1 MLGHLYLVKM
11 FEKNVRKGEGAMKY
25 RFKLMITISALLCLS
40 LAAVAPAANTKKIL
54 YLDGVY
60 VADSNENTSGLTW
73 PYQRITIG
81 AEGNTGNLYNEY
93 IGKMDEFAIY
103 GGVLAAGQIAA
114 HYSARNSNAAYTTA
128 VVADSPLLWLRFED
142 DSTAH
147 EAIAKNSGSIGID
160 GTYITTGGSAITKV
174 TGINAGSLAIN
185 IPDSAPDSAGHCVD
199 VWDGNGDFGED
210 LDGDVTVELWVN
222 YTAFA
227 SMPGNDWPRFYQHG
241 GGYGV
246 MVSGPNSVG
255 IFGGDA
261 INWMG
266 LPYDI
271 NDGQWH
277 QIVVTYDS
285 TYGAPQLPSSQSYV
299 EEVQADH
306 PVLWLRFEDVKPKDY
321 SGNDHWVGYE
331 SGTSIVEKVG
341 GIGKSAYLSGSGYG
355 AAATNNQ
362 VAPPL
367 VGGSYEVYGD
377 QYAFAPND
385 ITFELWY
392 KTLPPNQPQP
402 GSYAIFFQ
410 QLGRY
415 QNEPN
420 GPGVSNSGGQF
431 RIFGG
436 SGAGYTGV
444 STAFDQKWHHMVVT
458 YDEEYGGSP
467 NTMYAQLY
475 LDGKFKD
482 DTTFTGTKAKLG
494 VELSHI
500 LVGAENNIG
509 GPYNQFAGYIDEFAI
524 YKGILDPNRI
534 LIHYS
539 AWQPKNCADIRER
552 GPLPAY
558 AIADKNGDCVI
569 NFYDYAQFALDW
581 LLCNDPASS
590 DPDCIPNW

>member
-1 MLGHLYLVKM
+1 
-11 FEKNVRKGEGAMKY
+11 MKY
-25 RFKLMITISALLCLS
+25 RFKLLITISALLCLS
-40 LAAVAPAANTKKIL
+40 LAAVALAANTKKTL

-73 PYQRITIG
+73 PNPRITIG
-81 AEGNTGNLYNEY
+81 SEGGSDYLYNEY

-103 GGVLAAGQIAA
+103 GGVLAASRIAA
-114 HYSARNSNAAYTTA
+114 HYNARTSNVAYTAA
-128 VVADSPLLWLRFED
+128 VQADSPLLWLRFED
-142 DSTAH
+142 ASTANG
-147 EAIAKNSGSIGID
+147 ATAKNSGSIGID
-160 GTYITTGGSAITKV
+160 GTYVTTGGSAIAQV

-185 IPDSAPDSAGHCVD
+185 IPDRVTADGTGHCVD
-199 VWDGNGDFGED
+199 VGDGNGDFGEK
-210 LDGDVTVELWVN
+210 LNGDVTVELWVN
-222 YTAFA
+222 FSDT
-227 SMPGNDWPRFYQHG
+227 NDYPRFFQHNHSWDTT
-241 GGYGV
+241 GGYGL
-246 MVSGPNSVG
+246 MVNGPNQVG
-255 IFGGDA
+255 VIGGDA
-261 INWMG
+261 TNYMG

-285 TYGAPQLPSSQSYV
+285 TYGKPQLPSSQSYV
-299 EEVQADH
+299 EEVKADH

-321 SGNDHWVGYE
+321 SGNDHWVGYGG
-331 SGTSIVEKVG
+331 GTSIVEKVG

-355 AAATNNQ
+355 AAATNDQN
-362 VAPPL
+362 APPS
-367 VGGSYEVYGD
+367 VGGSYQVHGD

-402 GSYAIFFQ
+402 EQYAIFFQ
-410 QLGRY
+410 QIGSW

-420 GPGVSNSGGQF
+420 GPAVSNSGGQF
-431 RIFGG
+431 RVFGG
-436 SGAGYTGV
+436 SGAWYTGV
-444 STAFDQKWHHMVVT
+444 GTAFDQKWHHLVVT
-458 YDEEYGGSP
+458 YDEKYKGEP
-467 NTMYAQLY
+467 NMYAQLY
-475 LDGKFKD
+475 LDGKFKKG
-482 DTTFTGTKAKLG
+482 TTFTGTKAKLG

-500 LVGAENNIG
+500 LVGAENDIG
-509 GPYNQFAGYIDEFAI
+509 NTYNHFAGYIDEFAI

-569 NFYDYAQFALDW
+569 NFYDYALFALDW

-590 DPDCIPNW
+590 DPACIPNW